1 MEYVF
6 YGLLAVAFIAFV
18 VLVIR
23 SYRKKLASG
32 CCGASDESVKK
43 NKLADK
49 DKSHYPYEKTLDV
62 DGMVC
67 KNCSEK
73 PYSIMRENISIE
85 HIFSELYSVPEN
97 IRKGYHKVKVLELL
111 LFLSGLDYKGDGA
124 NLVCE
129 SVICN
134 DTPDDDALEACQK
147 LGASLA

>member
-43 NKLADK
+43 NKVADK
-49 DKSHYPYEKTLDV
+49 DKSHYPYEKTLVV

-67 KNCSEK
+67 KNCSSIQLTVCGRK
-73 PYSIMRENISIE
+73 PMFLPAELR
-85 HIFSELYSVPEN
+85 SE
-97 IRKGYHKVKVLELL
+97 
-111 LFLSGLDYKGDGA
+111 
-124 NLVCE
+124 
-129 SVICN
+129 
-134 DTPDDDALEACQK
+134 
-147 LGASLA
+147 